1 MLYRVREAQG
11 QRDSIALDGGF
22 ITYTNQLQLTLEAL
36 GNTDYHVVS
45 QCTCSTGLSVS
56 TSDAVARG
64 ELQYIVFFGHFYTGV
79 DGTNQRTFTTFDVQ
93 FLTVQSHL
101 YASRNSDGCLSNAR
115 HFRPPIKRR
124 SR

>member
-79 DGTNQRTFTTFDVQ
+79 DGTNRN
-93 FLTVQSHL
+93 LYHL
-101 YASRNSDGCLSNAR
+101 
-115 HFRPPIKRR
+115 
-124 SR
+124 